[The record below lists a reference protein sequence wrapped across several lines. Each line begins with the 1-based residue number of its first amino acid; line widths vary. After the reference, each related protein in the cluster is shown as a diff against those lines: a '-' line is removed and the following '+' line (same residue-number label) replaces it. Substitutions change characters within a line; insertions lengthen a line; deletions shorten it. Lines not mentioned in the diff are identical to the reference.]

1 MNKRFFIIVLF
12 AFIAIGLGVLFSVQ
26 VKPPQQTPV
35 PVVHYAAAPPAIVNV
50 PDAPTGV
57 TVLYVGAK
65 PTFPTS
71 LPVYQFTNRTY
82 TNDEIMKV
90 AQGLGFTSAASRLL
104 YGKETKMVWSSNES
118 SLSFNTNGVDRSWS
132 YVLIQSKIKT
142 APTQSLSD
150 VARLFVEKHFFV
162 NETINLAF
170 DQEVTSPIEH
180 IQIAESPRPAIRGYL
195 FINKTPNSYGVVSD
209 QFSPFMVSVVVD
221 QYGIVRRVS
230 FVAPP
235 IVSQGQDHPI
245 ISMDD
250 AVSSINKGLGLL
262 ISVTNNGDSYWE
274 KTPQFTSVSLSDVQ
288 LVYYPDQKTSLL
300 TPFYLFSGTA
310 NTEGGI
316 VVDVVYA
323 VSAIE

>member
-35 PVVHYAAAPPAIVNV
+35 PIIRYAAAPPAIVNV

-57 TVLYVGAK
+57 TVLYVGEKHA
-65 PTFPTS
+65 FPTS
-71 LPVYQFTNRTY
+71 LPAYQFTNRTY
-82 TNDEIMKV
+82 TNDEITKV
-90 AQGLGFTSAASRLL
+90 AQALGFTSAASRFL
-104 YGKETKMVWSSNES
+104 YGKETKIVWGSNES

-132 YVLIQSKIKT
+132 YVLIQSKTKT
-142 APTQSLSD
+142 APTQPLSD
-150 VARLFVEKHFFV
+150 IAWSFVEKHFFL

-170 DQEVTSPIEH
+170 YQEMTGPIEH
-180 IQIAESPRPAIRGYL
+180 IQIAESPRPAVRGYL
-195 FINKTPNSYGVVSD
+195 FINKTPNSYNVVSD
-209 QFSPFMVSVVVD
+209 QFSPYLVSVVVD
-221 QYGIVRRVS
+221 QFGIVRRVS

-235 IVSQGQDHPI
+235 IVSQGQDRPI
-245 ISMDD
+245 ISLGD

-262 ISVTNNGDSYWE
+262 VSVTNNGDSYWE
-274 KTPQFTSVSLSDVQ
+274 KTPQFKSVSLSDVQ

-310 NTEGGI
+310 NTGGGI

>member
-12 AFIAIGLGVLFSVQ
+12 AFVAIGLGVLFSVQ
-26 VKPPQQTPV
+26 VKPPQQMPI
-35 PVVHYAAAPPAIVNV
+35 PIVHYAATPPAIVNV

-65 PTFPTS
+65 PMFPTS

-82 TNDEIMKV
+82 TNDEITTV
-90 AQGLGFTSAASRLL
+90 AQGLGFASAASRFL

-132 YVLIQSKIKT
+132 YVLIQSKAKSVS
-142 APTQSLSD
+142 TQSLSD
-150 VARLFVEKHFFV
+150 IARSFVEKHFFV

-170 DQEVTSPIEH
+170 DQEMTGPIEH

-209 QFSPFMVSVVVD
+209 QFSPYMVSVVID
-221 QYGIVRRVS
+221 QFGIVRRVS

-235 IVSQGQDHPI
+235 TVSQGQDRPI
-245 ISMDD
+245 ISPGD

-262 ISVTNNGDSYWE
+262 VSVTNNGDSYWE
-274 KTPQFTSVSLSDVQ
+274 KTPQFTNVSLSDVQ